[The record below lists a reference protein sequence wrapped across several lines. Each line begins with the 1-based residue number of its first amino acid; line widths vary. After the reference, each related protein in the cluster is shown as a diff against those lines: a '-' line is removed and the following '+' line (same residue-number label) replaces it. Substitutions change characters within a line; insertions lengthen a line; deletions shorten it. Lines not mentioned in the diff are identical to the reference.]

1 MKIIYHKNK
10 IISEQYIYTVTTS
23 MPHKNLIVLLRAFK
37 LIKKKEKVDLKLIV
51 SGQLK
56 GDFKYKT
63 FEFIKNNLEK
73 EIFVTGFVSESDKN
87 FLYKN
92 SLMVIYPSLYEVFGL
107 PVLEAMVFNT
117 PVITSMAAFSL
128 KLEDKHVIL

>member
-1 MKIIYHKNK
+1 MKFIKK
-10 IISEQYIYTVTTS
+10 IRFKETYPVLLAPCVSRSIDENNISQEIKFISKTQYIYTVTTS

-63 FEFIKNNLEK
+63 FEFIKK
-73 EIFVTGFVSESDKN
+73 TI
-87 FLYKN
+87 
-92 SLMVIYPSLYEVFGL
+92 
-107 PVLEAMVFNT
+107 
-117 PVITSMAAFSL
+117 
-128 KLEDKHVIL
+128 